1 MSRSIAIGLALA
13 ALLAG
18 SAQAQTKVTA
28 SAPAANAHVMEPVKE
43 IRITFDQPVDPKAAM
58 VTLKTSAGKVVK
70 TGPAKVDGAQLV
82 LPVESGKLAE
92 GWYTVEWMI
101 HGSSHAQGSYT
112 FMAM

>member
-1 MSRSIAIGLALA
+1 MIRRIATALALS

-18 SAQAQTKVTA
+18 GASAQTKVTA

-43 IRITFDQPVDPKAAM
+43 IRITFDQDVDPKQAM

-70 TGPAKVDGAQLV
+70 TGPAKAEGKQLV
-82 LPVESGKLAE
+82 LPVEGGKLAE
-92 GWYTVEWMI
+92 GWYTVDWMI
-101 HGSSHAQGSYT
+101 HGGAHAQGSYT